1 MRTIVGPVADPSIYF
16 ENKTTLPEFR
26 TVVSLHGHT
35 LYSHESLDFLNTLA
49 RRVPPIR
56 MALNRGAERYREVH
70 GTSLD
75 LTRAWWTPPLSPYG
89 AWKLETER
97 IVSQFGARPLV
108 SLSDHDDIEAG
119 VTLRVLEECSTV
131 PVSVEWT
138 VPYDGTFFHIG
149 VHNLPPDEARAI
161 MADLKAFTA
170 EPQEHTLRGEEIL
183 RHLFAVLDAHRE
195 ALIVFNHPCW
205 DECEVGRPRHM
216 AAAHRFVT
224 NYGGFIH
231 AFEIN
236 GLRPWIENRMV
247 IEFARECG
255 KPLISGGDRHA
266 LEPNTVLNLTNAATF
281 EEFVE
286 EVRDGRG
293 SVLVTTQYAEPFALR
308 ILHNIEQILA
318 EHEAHGRG
326 WRRWSDRVFYTCDDG
341 VVRSLSELWG
351 NGGPMV
357 VQTFVRGVQI
367 LRQPLLRGA
376 FRTMFGGRRG
386 VAL

>member
-1 MRTIVGPVADPSIYF
+1 MRTIEGRVADLPIYF
-16 ENKTTLPEFR
+16 ENKSTLPEFR

-35 LYSHESLDFLNTLA
+35 LYSRESLDFLDTLA

-56 MALNRGAERYREVH
+56 MALNRGAEQYRRAH
-70 GTSLD
+70 GVNLD
-75 LTRAWWTPPLSPYG
+75 LKRAWWTPPLSAYG
-89 AWKLETER
+89 AWKLEAGR
-97 IVSQFGARPLV
+97 IVDQFGAHPLV

-138 VPYDGTFFHIG
+138 VPFGGTFFHMG
-149 VHNLPPDEARAI
+149 VHNLPPDQARAI

-170 EPQEHTLRGEEIL
+170 VAREDKLRD
-183 RHLFAVLDAHRE
+183 LFAALDAHRE
-195 ALIVFNHPCW
+195 VLIVFNHPCW
-205 DECEVGRPRHM
+205 DECEVGRSRHTD
-216 AAAHRFVT
+216 AARRFVA

-231 AFEIN
+231 AFEVN
-236 GLRPWIENRMV
+236 GLRPWGENRMV
-247 IEFARECG
+247 VDFARECG

-266 LEPNTVLNLTNAATF
+266 LEPNTVLNLTNAETF
-281 EEFVE
+281 EEFAT
-286 EVRDGRG
+286 EVRDGRS

-318 EHEAHGRG
+318 EHEAHGMG
-326 WRRWSDRVFYTCDDG
+326 WRRWSDRVFYACDDG
-341 VVRSLSELWG
+341 VVRSLTELWG
-351 NGGPMV
+351 NDGPMA

-367 LRQPLLRGA
+367 LHQPLFRGA

>member
-1 MRTIVGPVADPSIYF
+1 MRTIAGRVADLPIYF
-16 ENKTTLPEFR
+16 ENKSTLPEFR

-35 LYSHESLDFLNTLA
+35 LYSRESLDFLDTLA

-56 MALNRGAERYREVH
+56 MALNRGAEQYRRAH
-70 GTSLD
+70 GVNLD
-75 LTRAWWTPPLSPYG
+75 LKRAWWTPPLSAYG
-89 AWKLETER
+89 AWKLEAGR
-97 IVSQFGARPLV
+97 IVDQFGAHPLV

-138 VPYDGTFFHIG
+138 VPFGGTFFHMG
-149 VHNLPPDEARAI
+149 VHNLPPDQARAI

-170 EPQEHTLRGEEIL
+170 VAREDKLRD
-183 RHLFAVLDAHRE
+183 LFAALDAHRE
-195 ALIVFNHPCW
+195 VLIVFNHPCW
-205 DECEVGRPRHM
+205 DECEVGRSRHTD
-216 AAAHRFVT
+216 AARRFVA

-231 AFEIN
+231 AFEVN
-236 GLRPWIENRMV
+236 GLRPWAENRMV
-247 IEFARECG
+247 VDLARECG

-266 LEPNTVLNLTNAATF
+266 LEPNTVLNLTNAGTF
-281 EEFVE
+281 EEFAA
-286 EVRDGRG
+286 EVRDGRS
-293 SVLVTTQYAEPFALR
+293 SVLVTAQYSEPFALR

-318 EHEAHGRG
+318 EHETHGMG
-326 WRRWSDRVFYTCDDG
+326 WRRWSDRVFYTCEDG
-341 VVRSLSELWG
+341 VVRSMSEVWG
-351 NGGPMV
+351 NHGPMA

-367 LRQPLLRGA
+367 LHQPLFRGA

>member
-1 MRTIVGPVADPSIYF
+1 VGRVADPPISF
-16 ENKTTLPEFR
+16 ENKSTLPEFR

-56 MALNRGAERYREVH
+56 MALNRGAERYRQVH

-89 AWKLETER
+89 AWKLEADR

-138 VPYDGTFFHIG
+138 VPFDGTFFHMGI
-149 VHNLPPDEARAI
+149 HNLPPDEARAI
-161 MADLKAFTA
+161 MADLQAFTA
-170 EPQEHTLRGEEIL
+170 GAREDTLRGQEKL
-183 RHLFAVLDAHRE
+183 RDLFAALDAHRE
-195 ALIVFNHPCW
+195 VLIVFNHPCW
-205 DECEVGRPRHM
+205 DECEVGRYRHT
-216 AAAHRFVT
+216 AAAQRFVA
-224 NYGGFIH
+224 NYGSFIH

-236 GLRPWIENRMV
+236 GLRPLTENSMV
-247 IEFARECG
+247 VDFARECG

-266 LEPNTVLNLTNAATF
+266 LEPNTVLNLTNAANF
-281 EEFVE
+281 EEFVA
-286 EVRDGRG
+286 EVRGG
-293 SVLVTTQYAEPFALR
+293 FSNVLVTTQYAEPFVLR
-308 ILHNIEQILA
+308 VLHNIEQILA
-318 EHEAHGRG
+318 EHEHHGMG
-326 WRRWSDRVFYTCDDG
+326 WRRWSDRVFYACDDG

-351 NGGPMV
+351 NGGPMA

>member
-1 MRTIVGPVADPSIYF
+1 MRTTAGQVADLPVYL
-16 ENKTTLPEFR
+16 ENESTLPEFR

-35 LYSHESLDFLNTLA
+35 LYSRESLDFLDTLA

-56 MALNRGAERYREVH
+56 MALNRGAEQYRRAH
-70 GTSLD
+70 GVNLD
-75 LTRAWWTPPLSPYG
+75 LKRAWWTPPLSAYG
-89 AWKLETER
+89 AWKLEAGR
-97 IVSQFGARPLV
+97 IVDQFGAHPLV

-138 VPYDGTFFHIG
+138 VPFGGTFFHMG
-149 VHNLPPDEARAI
+149 VHNLPPDQARAI

-170 EPQEHTLRGEEIL
+170 VAREDKLRD
-183 RHLFAVLDAHRE
+183 LFAALDAHRE
-195 ALIVFNHPCW
+195 VLIVFNHPCW
-205 DECEVGRPRHM
+205 DECEVGRSRHTD
-216 AAAHRFVT
+216 AARRFVA

-231 AFEIN
+231 AFEVN
-236 GLRPWIENRMV
+236 GLRPWGENRMV
-247 IEFARECG
+247 VDFARECG

-266 LEPNTVLNLTNAATF
+266 LEPNTVLNLTNAETF
-281 EEFVE
+281 EEFAT
-286 EVRDGRG
+286 EVRDGRS

-318 EHEAHGRG
+318 EHEAHGMG
-326 WRRWSDRVFYTCDDG
+326 WRRWSDRVFYACDDG
-341 VVRSLSELWG
+341 VVRSLTELWG
-351 NGGPMV
+351 NDGPMA

-367 LRQPLLRGA
+367 LHQPLFRGA

>member
-1 MRTIVGPVADPSIYF
+1 MRTIAGRVADLPIYF
-16 ENKTTLPEFR
+16 ENKSTLPEFR

-56 MALNRGAERYREVH
+56 MALNRGAEQYRRAH
-70 GTSLD
+70 GVNLD
-75 LTRAWWTPPLSPYG
+75 LKRAWWTPPLSAYG
-89 AWKLETER
+89 AWKLEAGR
-97 IVSQFGARPLV
+97 IVDQFGAHPLV

-138 VPYDGTFFHIG
+138 VPFGGTFFHMG
-149 VHNLPPDEARAI
+149 VHNLPPDQARAI

-170 EPQEHTLRGEEIL
+170 VAREDKLRD
-183 RHLFAVLDAHRE
+183 LFAALDAHRE
-195 ALIVFNHPCW
+195 VLIVFNHPCW
-205 DECEVGRPRHM
+205 DECEVGRSRHTD
-216 AAAHRFVT
+216 AARRFVA

-231 AFEIN
+231 AFEVN
-236 GLRPWIENRMV
+236 GLRPWGENRMV
-247 IEFARECG
+247 VDFARECG

-266 LEPNTVLNLTNAATF
+266 LEPNTVLNLTNAETF
-281 EEFVE
+281 EEFAT
-286 EVRDGRG
+286 EVRDGRS

-318 EHEAHGRG
+318 EHEAHGMG
-326 WRRWSDRVFYTCDDG
+326 WRRWSDRVFYACDDG
-341 VVRSLSELWG
+341 VVRSLTELWG
-351 NGGPMV
+351 NDGPMA

-367 LRQPLLRGA
+367 LHQPLFRGA

>member
-1 MRTIVGPVADPSIYF
+1 MRTTAGQVADLPVYL
-16 ENKTTLPEFR
+16 ENESTLPEFR

-35 LYSHESLDFLNTLA
+35 LYSRESLDFLDTLA

-56 MALNRGAERYREVH
+56 MALNRGAEQYRRAH
-70 GTSLD
+70 GVNLD
-75 LTRAWWTPPLSPYG
+75 LKRAWWTPPLSAYG
-89 AWKLETER
+89 AWKLEAGR
-97 IVSQFGARPLV
+97 IVDQFGAHPLV

-138 VPYDGTFFHIG
+138 VPFGGTFFHMG
-149 VHNLPPDEARAI
+149 VHNLPPDQARAI

-170 EPQEHTLRGEEIL
+170 VAREDKLRD
-183 RHLFAVLDAHRE
+183 LFAALDAHRE
-195 ALIVFNHPCW
+195 VLIVFNHPCW
-205 DECEVGRPRHM
+205 DECEVGRSRHTD
-216 AAAHRFVT
+216 AARRFVA

-231 AFEIN
+231 AFEVN
-236 GLRPWIENRMV
+236 GLRPWAENRMV
-247 IEFARECG
+247 VDFARECG

-266 LEPNTVLNLTNAATF
+266 LEPNTVLNLTNAETF
-281 EEFVE
+281 EEFAT
-286 EVRDGRG
+286 EVRDGRS

-318 EHEAHGRG
+318 EHEAHGMG
-326 WRRWSDRVFYTCDDG
+326 WRRWSDRVFYACDDG
-341 VVRSLSELWG
+341 VVRSLTELWG
-351 NGGPMV
+351 NDGPMA

-367 LRQPLLRGA
+367 LHQPLLRGA